1 MCVTDVFSKHK
12 MVILLK
18 NENGETV
25 LNNFSK
31 KLWKIQLGNQ
41 QNVGCLSSEI
51 LQNIKKI
58 IEFSIEV

>member
-25 LNNFSK
+25 LKNFSK